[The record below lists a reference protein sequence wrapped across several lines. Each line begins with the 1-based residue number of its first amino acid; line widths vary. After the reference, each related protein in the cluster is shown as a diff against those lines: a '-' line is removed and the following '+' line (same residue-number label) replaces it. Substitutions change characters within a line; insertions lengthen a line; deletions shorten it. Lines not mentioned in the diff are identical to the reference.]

1 MGNLMALIEKRS
13 LVVAYRPDGTQ
24 MSLPFIKIGQGRK
37 RLFIAAVVHGD
48 EITGLVSVWRFV
60 EYLRDR
66 DVHGEIR
73 IVPIVNIEGF
83 NYNVRGI
90 PLETVDLNRV
100 YPGDLHGY
108 LAERITATVWSIAKE
123 YEFIVDMHTAGI
135 SIPFILVDPAPPDLK
150 KTIVEI
156 ASRSSITVLEE
167 YIEEKYELRRLTA
180 SLPGVAIR
188 NGIPSFTVELPSLYR
203 SDEPGIVVGFKV
215 LKNIAI
221 ALGIVEDSPENI
233 NEYPTIREL
242 GYRRED
248 VTAEKGGFIE
258 YRVGLGQYLEAGSII
273 ARIRNAFGDVIE
285 EVRMPHSGY
294 TIAFNPSFRSWSGSI
309 VALIAVKK

>member
-1 MGNLMALIEKRS
+1 MVSIEKKS
-13 LVVAYRPDGTQ
+13 IFVAYRPDGTRI
-24 MSLPFIKIGQGRK
+24 SIPFIRIGQGRK

-48 EITGLVSVWRFV
+48 EVTGLVSIWRFM

-66 DVHGEIR
+66 EVHGEIG
-73 IVPIVNIEGF
+73 IVPVVNIEGF
-83 NYNVRGI
+83 NYDVRGI

-100 YPGDLHGY
+100 YPGDPRGY
-108 LAERITATVWSIAKE
+108 LAERVAATVWSLARE

-150 KTIVEI
+150 KMIVEV
-156 ASRSSITVLEE
+156 AVKSGITVLEE
-167 YIEEKYELRRLTA
+167 YVEMKYELRRLAA
-180 SLPGVAIR
+180 SLPGVAIGE
-188 NGIPSFTVELPSLYR
+188 GIPSFTVELPSLYR
-203 SDEPGIVVGFKV
+203 PSEPGIDVGLKV

-221 ALGIVEDSPENI
+221 ALGIVEDSFENI
-233 NEYPTIREL
+233 DEYPVIREL

-248 VTAEKGGFIE
+248 VAAEKGGFIE
-258 YRVGLGQYLEAGSII
+258 YHADLGQYLEAGTVL
-273 ARIRNAFGDVIE
+273 ARIRDLFGDVVE

-309 VALIAVKK
+309 VALIAVRK